1 MQFDPTEEQEELV
14 GMLRDLLSSRS
25 DSAAVHRA
33 MESESGYNADLWRV
47 LCEEIGAASLA
58 IPEEFGGAGFTAF
71 ETHLVL
77 EELGA
82 AMTPSPYLGT
92 VAIAAHAVLAS
103 GDTDACER
111 LLPGIAAGETTAALV
126 WADARGR
133 FDASRLGV
141 SFDGAALSGTAPLVI
156 DGSTA
161 DVLLVLAETP
171 DGVGLFEV
179 AGDATGVTRVATPAM
194 DTTLRFAQL
203 TFDSAAAVRIGTAVD
218 TDRIRDIAATAV
230 TALQIGG
237 ARRILDLTVEYS
249 KQRVQFG
256 RQIGSFQA
264 LKHRMAD
271 MHLLVETATT
281 ASRAAASAVADGS
294 DLTFVAALAK
304 TWASDAFSTVSGE
317 AVQLHGGIAITWE
330 HDAHLYFKRAHA
342 TRELFGSPETIRAR
356 EAERLLA

>member
-14 GMLRDLLSSRS
+14 SMLRDLLSSRS
-25 DSAAVHRA
+25 DSAAVRRA
-33 MESESGYNADLWRV
+33 MESEPGYDADLWRV

-92 VAIAAHAVLAS
+92 VAIAAQAVLAS
-103 GDTDACER
+103 GDAAACER

-133 FDASRLGV
+133 FGTFGI
-141 SFDGAALSGTAPLVI
+141 SFDGIALSGTAPLVI

-161 DVLLVLAETP
+161 DVLLVLATTA

-194 DTTLRFAQL
+194 DTTLRFAEV
-203 TFDSAAAVRIGTAVD
+203 TFDGAAAVRIGSAVD
-218 TDRIRDIAATAV
+218 TDRLRDIAATAV
-230 TALQIGG
+230 TSLQIGG

-294 DLTFVAALAK
+294 DLSSVAALAK
-304 TWASDAFSTVSGE
+304 TWASDAFSTVAGE

-342 TRELFGSPETIRAR
+342 TRELFGSPESIRTR